1 MRNQIQILFP
11 WFIVKDKR
19 VSRFVLIP
27 QKICFMIFSLPAS
40 KINLFSLPFHT
51 FWSVFF
57 LYLKPFSP
65 LPFFPFFVL
74 FFDISPLT
82 YKRTLFR
89 RQYTVCTKISQ
100 KFFLLK
106 VFSLIYAYKSIKL
119 GSASQT
125 VTLFCLDKQTIKKE
139 PGKQHSGFY
148 CLPSS
153 SRFFAESNSPTNV
166 SKAYDCTPLP
176 ITQSVFTA
184 WTNMDFNPFSSK
196 HYRVLLIK
204 YPSACNQQSL
214 SVILR
219 FYHRIL

>member
-1 MRNQIQILFP
+1 MRNQIQIPFP

-106 VFSLIYAYKSIKL
+106 VFFFDMRLQKHWIGGYIADSDALLFGQTDNKKGARQMKWTPKFGQKIKL
-119 GSASQT
+119 N
-125 VTLFCLDKQTIKKE
+125 CLAMSSVLYRT
-139 PGKQHSGFY
+139 HSF
-148 CLPSS
+148 
-153 SRFFAESNSPTNV
+153 
-166 SKAYDCTPLP
+166 
-176 ITQSVFTA
+176 
-184 WTNMDFNPFSSK
+184 
-196 HYRVLLIK
+196 
-204 YPSACNQQSL
+204 
-214 SVILR
+214 
-219 FYHRIL
+219 